1 MTSGLQDFIGDNAKV
16 LNVFLDPSLAAS
28 KPDSYVNSLRKLLP
42 PDKNVATLI
51 MAICKLLY
59 DYLGFPFEE
68 KTDWNLSDYVND
80 ATGKIRSKGD
90 HHAASNAFKKAAED
104 YRLGAKKVP
113 GLAPLFSE
121 LSAYM
126 EGWSLVE
133 EARLRHGQEQYLPAA
148 EDYARAADLFQKT
161 GTWDHLS
168 KHYTGSSLLER
179 AEALSREEK
188 EEDALK
194 MFASATE
201 AFRDAQTI
209 LRTKRDQVSQAQ
221 ERKELDNWYEASRAL
236 QKYCMGRV
244 ELEEAK
250 VLDKKGK
257 EEESGA
263 RYSSASNSFREL
275 MSEAQTEQIRIELEA
290 LTLFCEARCKMK
302 EAETRASPEVYAE
315 AADLFTRAEKV
326 TQAKTFRHVALA
338 SSSIC
343 WALESGTRFR
353 RTRDTQLYSEIKKY
367 LETATDYY
375 EAAGWQNA
383 ADWTRATGKLF
394 DALVYLTD
402 AAIERESK
410 KKTELYHLAEKHL
423 QLSARLY
430 GQASFPVKRDE
441 ALRLLDRARQ
451 EKELLL
457 TPIEALS
464 GNPALTRVPGT
475 PDSLIRG
482 QPGSLESF
490 EDAKVVGNLGVVG
503 KDFNVG
509 SDLTV
514 ELEVANVG
522 KSAARLIKLENIA
535 VVGLQLDRRRIPG
548 QVNDDF
554 IDMKGK
560 KLEYLGAH
568 EVRIPMKAVRSG
580 VFQLQPRILFVDEK
594 GNYRSSL
601 FGPLFVTVRELGI
614 SGWLKGP
621 K

>member
-1 MTSGLQDFIGDNAKV
+1 VVTSGLQDFLGDNAKV
-16 LNVFLDPSLAAS
+16 LNIFLDPALAVS

-51 MAICKLLY
+51 TAICKLLY
-59 DYLGFPFEE
+59 DYLGIPFEE
-68 KTDWNLSDYVND
+68 KSNWNLSDYVND
-80 ATGKIRSKGD
+80 ATAKIRSKG
-90 HHAASNAFKKAAED
+90 
-104 YRLGAKKVP
+104 
-113 GLAPLFSE
+113 
-121 LSAYM
+121 
-126 EGWSLVE
+126 
-133 EARLRHGQEQYLPAA
+133 
-148 EDYARAADLFQKT
+148 EDYARASELFQKT
-161 GTWDHLS
+161 VAWAHLS
-168 KHYTGSSLLER
+168 KHHAGSSLLEK
-179 AEALSREEK
+179 AEAFSREEK

-201 AFRDAQTI
+201 AFGDAQRS
-209 LRTKRDQVSQAQ
+209 LRTKRDQVAEEQ
-221 ERKELDNWYEASRAL
+221 ERKELDDWFDASRAL
-236 QKYCMGRV
+236 EKYCQGRV
-244 ELEEAK
+244 KLEEAK
-250 VLDKKGK
+250 VLDKKGD

-263 RYSSASNSFREL
+263 RYRSASNDFREL
-275 MSEAQTEQIRIELEA
+275 MSRAQTDQIRVELEA
-290 LTLFCEARCKMK
+290 LTLFSEARCRMK
-302 EAETRASPEVYAE
+302 DAETRASPEMYAE
-315 AADLFTRAEKV
+315 AADLFARAEKV
-326 TQAKTFRHVALA
+326 TQARTFRHVALA

-353 RTRDTQLYSEIKKY
+353 RTRNTQLYSEIKKH

-375 EAAGWQNA
+375 EAARWRNA
-383 ADWTRATGKLF
+383 ADWTLATGKLF
-394 DALVYLTD
+394 DSLVYLTD
-402 AAIERESK
+402 AAVERDSK

-430 GQASFPVKRDE
+430 GQANFPVKRDE

-451 EKELLL
+451 EKELL

-464 GNPALTRVPGT
+464 ENPALTRVPGT

-522 KSAARLIKLENIA
+522 RSAARLIKLEN
-535 VVGLQLDRRRIPG
+535 VVVEGIQLDKRRIPG

-560 KLEYLGAH
+560 RLEYLGAH
-568 EVRIPMKAVRSG
+568 EVRIPMKAIRAG

-594 GNYRSSL
+594 GNYRSHG

>member
-1 MTSGLQDFIGDNAKV
+1 
-16 LNVFLDPSLAAS
+16 
-28 KPDSYVNSLRKLLP
+28 
-42 PDKNVATLI
+42 

-68 KTDWNLSDYVND
+68 KSDWTLSDYVND
-80 ATGKIRSKGD
+80 ATAKIRTTGD
-90 HHAASNAFKKAAED
+90 HKAASNAFKKAAED

-113 GLAPLFSE
+113 GLAALLGE

-126 EGWSLVE
+126 EAWSLVE
-133 EARLRHGQEQYLPAA
+133 EARLRHSEEQYSLAA
-148 EDYARAADLFQKT
+148 EDYAQAANLFQRT
-161 GTWDHLS
+161 GAWAHLS
-168 KHYTGSSLLER
+168 RIYGGSSLLEKG
-179 AEALSREEK
+179 EALSREER

-194 MFASATE
+194 MFTSAAG
-201 AFRDAQTI
+201 AFREAQTS
-209 LRTKRDQVSQAQ
+209 LKTKRDQLSQVQ
-221 ERKELDNWYEASRAL
+221 ETKELDNWFDASRSL
-236 QKYCMGRV
+236 EKYCHGRV
-244 ELEEAK
+244 DLEEAK
-250 VLDKKGK
+250 VLDKKGA

-263 RYSSASNSFREL
+263 RYRSASIDFREL
-275 MSEAQTEQIRIELEA
+275 MSEAQTEQIRVELEA
-290 LTLFCEARCKMK
+290 LTLFCEARSKMK
-302 EAETRASPEVYAE
+302 EAETRASPELYAE

-326 TQAKTFRHVALA
+326 AQARTFRHVALA

-343 WALESGTRFR
+343 WALESGTSFR
-353 RTRDTQLYSEIKKY
+353 RTRNTQLYSEIKKH

-375 EAAGWQNA
+375 EGARWQNA

-402 AAIERESK
+402 AAVEREPK

-423 QLSARLY
+423 QLAARLY

-441 ALRLLDRARQ
+441 ALRLLERARQ

-475 PDSLIRG
+475 PESLTKS
-482 QPGSLESF
+482 QPSGLEGF
-490 EDAKVVGNLGVVG
+490 EEANVVGNLGVVG

-509 SDLTV
+509 SDLTI

-522 KSAARLIKLENIA
+522 RTAARLIKLENI
-535 VVGLQLDRRRIPG
+535 VVEGMQLDKHRIAG

-560 KLEYLGAH
+560 RLEYLGAH
-568 EVRIPMKAVRSG
+568 EVKIPMKATRAG
-580 VFQLQPRILFVDEK
+580 VFQLQPKILFVDEK
-594 GNYRSSL
+594 GNYRSNG

>member
-1 MTSGLQDFIGDNAKV
+1 M
-16 LNVFLDPSLAAS
+16 S

-51 MAICKLLY
+51 TAICKLLY
-59 DYLGFPFEE
+59 DYLGIPFEE
-68 KTDWNLSDYVND
+68 KSNWNLSDYVND
-80 ATGKIRSKGD
+80 ATAKIRSKGD
-90 HHAASNAFKKAAED
+90 HKTASNAFKKAADD

-113 GLAPLFSE
+113 GLARLFGE

-133 EARLRHGQEQYLPAA
+133 EARLRHGEEQYFLAA
-148 EDYARAADLFQKT
+148 EDYTRASELFQKT
-161 GTWDHLS
+161 VAWAHLS
-168 KHYTGSSLLER
+168 KHHAGSSLLEK
-179 AEALSREEK
+179 AEAFSREEK

-201 AFRDAQTI
+201 AFGDAQRS
-209 LRTKRDQVSQAQ
+209 LRTKRDQVAEEQ
-221 ERKELDNWYEASRAL
+221 ERKELDDWFDASRAL
-236 QKYCMGRV
+236 EKYCQGRV
-244 ELEEAK
+244 KLEEAK
-250 VLDKKGK
+250 VLDKKGD

-263 RYSSASNSFREL
+263 RYRSASNDFREL
-275 MSEAQTEQIRIELEA
+275 MSEAQTDQIRVELEA
-290 LTLFCEARCKMK
+290 LTLFSEARCRMK
-302 EAETRASPEVYAE
+302 DAETRASPEMYAE
-315 AADLFTRAEKV
+315 AADLFARAEKV
-326 TQAKTFRHVALA
+326 TQARTFRHVALA

-353 RTRDTQLYSEIKKY
+353 RTRNTQLYSEIKKH

-375 EAAGWQNA
+375 EAARWRNA

-394 DALVYLTD
+394 DSLVYLTD
-402 AAIERESK
+402 AAIERDSK

-430 GQASFPVKRDE
+430 GQANFPVKRDE

-464 GNPALTRVPGT
+464 ENPALTRVPGT

-522 KSAARLIKLENIA
+522 RSAARLIKLEN
-535 VVGLQLDRRRIPG
+535 VVVEGIQLDKRRIPG

-560 KLEYLGAH
+560 RLEYLGAH
-568 EVRIPMKAVRSG
+568 EVRIPMKAIRAG

-594 GNYRSSL
+594 GNYRSHG

>member
-1 MTSGLQDFIGDNAKV
+1 
-16 LNVFLDPSLAAS
+16 
-28 KPDSYVNSLRKLLP
+28 
-42 PDKNVATLI
+42 
-51 MAICKLLY
+51 MAICKLIY

-68 KTDWNLSDYVND
+68 KSGWNLSDYVND
-80 ATGKIRSKGD
+80 ATAKIRTRGD
-90 HHAASNAFKKAAED
+90 HKAASNAFRRAAED

-113 GLAPLFSE
+113 GLALLFGE

-126 EGWSLVE
+126 EAWSLVE
-133 EARLRHGQEQYLPAA
+133 EARLRHGEEQYLPAA
-148 EDYARAADLFQKT
+148 EDYARASDLFQKT
-161 GTWDHLS
+161 GAWAHLS
-168 KHYTGSSLLER
+168 RHYAGSSLLER
-179 AEALSREEK
+179 AEALSRGEK

-194 MFASATE
+194 LFASATE
-201 AFRDAQTI
+201 AFRDAQTS
-209 LRTKRDQVSQAQ
+209 LRTKRDLVSPPQ
-221 ERKELDNWYEASRAL
+221 ERKELDSWLDASRDL
-236 QKYCMGRV
+236 EKYCQGRV
-244 ELEEAK
+244 KLEEAK
-250 VLDKKGK
+250 VLDKKGE
-257 EEESGA
+257 EEESA
-263 RYSSASNSFREL
+263 AKYRSASIDFREL
-275 MSEAQTEQIRIELEA
+275 MSDAQPEQVRVELEA

-302 EAETRASPEVYAE
+302 EAETRASPELYAE
-315 AADLFTRAEKV
+315 AADLFTRAEK
-326 TQAKTFRHVALA
+326 AAPARTFRHVALA

-353 RTRDTQLYSEIKKY
+353 RTRNTQLYSEIKKH

-402 AAIERESK
+402 AAVERESK
-410 KKTELYHLAEKHL
+410 RKTELYHLAEKHL

-430 GQASFPVKRDE
+430 GLAGFPVKRDE

-457 TPIEALS
+457 SPIEALS

-475 PDSLIRG
+475 PESLIRG
-482 QPGSLESF
+482 QPGGSESF
-490 EDAKVVGNLGVVG
+490 EDANVVGNLGVVG

-509 SDLTV
+509 SDLTI

-522 KSAARLIKLENIA
+522 RTTARLIKLEN
-535 VVGLQLDRRRIPG
+535 VVVEGMQLDKRRIAG
-548 QVNDDF
+548 QVGDDS
-554 IDMKGK
+554 IDMKGRR
-560 KLEYLGAH
+560 LEYLGAH
-568 EVRIPMKAVRSG
+568 EVKIPMKAIRAG
-580 VFQLQPRILFVDEK
+580 VFQLQPRMLFVDEK
-594 GNYRSSL
+594 GNYRSNG

>member
-1 MTSGLQDFIGDNAKV
+1 M
-16 LNVFLDPSLAAS
+16 FLDPSLAVS

-51 MAICKLLY
+51 TAICKLLY
-59 DYLGFPFEE
+59 DYLGISFEE
-68 KTDWNLSDYVND
+68 KGGWNLSDYVND
-80 ATGKIRSKGD
+80 ATAKIRTSGD
-90 HHAASNAFKKAAED
+90 HRAASNAFKKAAED

-113 GLAPLFSE
+113 GLALLFGE

-126 EGWSLVE
+126 EAWSLVE
-133 EARLRHGQEQYLPAA
+133 DARVRHGDEQYLLAA
-148 EDYARAADLFQKT
+148 ADYARASDLFQKT
-161 GTWDHLS
+161 GAWAHLS

-179 AEALSREEK
+179 AEALSKEEK
-188 EEDALK
+188 EDDALK

-201 AFRDAQTI
+201 AFRDAQSG
-209 LRTKRDQVSQAQ
+209 LRSKRDQVVQAQ
-221 ERKELDNWYEASRAL
+221 ERKELDNWFDASRAL
-236 QKYCMGRV
+236 EKYCQGRV

-250 VLDKKGK
+250 VLDKKGQ

-263 RYSSASNSFREL
+263 RYRSASNDFRNL
-275 MSEAQTEQIRIELEA
+275 TSEAQTEQIRVELEA
-290 LTLFCEARCKMK
+290 LSYFCEARCKMK

-353 RTRDTQLYSEIKKY
+353 RTRNTQLYSEIKKH

-383 ADWTRATGKLF
+383 ADWTLATGKLF
-394 DALVYLTD
+394 DSLVYLTD
-402 AAIERESK
+402 AAVERESK

-430 GQASFPVKRDE
+430 GKANFPVKRDE

-464 GNPALTRVPGT
+464 GNPALTRVPGA

-482 QPGSLESF
+482 QPGSLEGF
-490 EDAKVVGNLGVVG
+490 EDANVVGNLGVLG

-522 KSAARLIKLENIA
+522 RSAARLIKLEN
-535 VVGLQLDRRRIPG
+535 VVVEGIQLDKRRIPG
-548 QVNDDF
+548 QVNDDV

-560 KLEYLGAH
+560 RLEYLGAH
-568 EVRIPMKAVRSG
+568 EVRIPMKAIRAG

-594 GNYRSSL
+594 GNYRSHG